1 MRSLASL
8 GMTVALLGITPAA
21 QAQFSVQAG
30 ATKSADTV
38 RIGDPFTVVVGI
50 RAPRGS
56 KIEFPAIPDSTGVVQ
71 ALDPRTIRASAASTA
86 NEQFATY
93 RVAAWDVGTQPI
105 RFDDAVVT
113 FDGATRKIPLAG
125 NTIYV
130 QSVLPP

>member
-1 MRSLASL
+1 
-8 GMTVALLGITPAA
+8 
-21 QAQFSVQAG
+21 
-30 ATKSADTV
+30 
-38 RIGDPFTVVVGI
+38 
-50 RAPRGS
+50 
-56 KIEFPAIPDSTGVVQ
+56 GVVQ
-71 ALDPRTIRASAASTA
+71 ALDPRTIRASADSTA

-130 QSVLPP
+130 QSVLPPPADSAKRVPKPVRPLFEAHPFPWWWLVAAAVAAIAIGLLIWWWRRRRRRPALVVVADPYERAVAEF